1 MSKVMCVILFLFFL
15 GLLGNVRT
23 ILALVKNLTILTTN
37 NSSPKFFFFPSNIFV
52 LVFHT
57 ERIMTS

>member
-23 ILALVKNLTILTTN
+23 ILALVKNLTILGTN
-37 NSSPKFFFFPSNIFV
+37 NSPPKLFFFPSSRFV

-57 ERIMTS
+57 ERNMTS